1 MRTIYYLLFF
11 LLLTFSTACRNK
23 SSSQDTK
30 TFKIASYNVRNAKG
44 MDDVTDFDRISKVIN
59 EMDAHAV
66 AIQELDSATER
77 SKGIVVLDELAKRTK
92 MHASFN
98 GSIEYQ
104 GGKYGIGIL
113 SKEKPLRTEAVVL
126 PGREEKRSLLIVELD
141 DYVLCCTH
149 LSLNEEDRQ
158 ASMKIIQNH
167 TKKYDSK
174 PLFLVGDLNA
184 SPDSEEISN
193 LSENWIILNDPNQP
207 TFPSDTPNVT
217 IDYLF
222 LKQNDKFMHSVIAAE
237 VVNEPMAS
245 DHRPVVVEVEIAR
258 KS

>member
-1 MRTIYYLLFF
+1 
-11 LLLTFSTACRNK
+11 
-23 SSSQDTK
+23 
-30 TFKIASYNVRNAKG
+30 